1 MRRSRNVLAH
11 MVAAIGGVIVLI
23 ELLRHW
29 LRGHEMEGG
38 VIAVGCLFG
47 FVGAYMVNPK
57 GAMEGGGFVVDSAIK
72 LSSVVF
78 RLVPGRRAGDVT
90 VVPVAAVV
98 PAPEPPSV
106 PDLTHVPAPEK
117 GE

>member
-1 MRRSRNVLAH
+1 MRTPRNGIAH
-11 MVAAIGGVIVLI
+11 LVAAIGGLIVIV

-72 LSSVVF
+72 LGSVF
-78 RLVPGRRAGDVT
+78 RIGGRRSTDTPVVAPLAVT
-90 VVPVAAVV
+90 
-98 PAPEPPSV
+98 APPV